1 MCERQKEFILSI
13 INTLALLF
21 MLGAN
26 SHRLEGLDGYTSVIL
41 NGTAFS
47 AANITSPLSRKLN
60 YRLGTMET

>member
-13 INTLALLF
+13 INALALLF

-47 AANITSPLSRKLN
+47 AANISPLSRKLN

>member
-1 MCERQKEFILSI
+1 MCERQEELILSI
-13 INTLALLF
+13 INALALLF

-26 SHRLEGLDGYTSVIL
+26 SHRLEGLDGYNSVIL
-41 NGTAFS
+41 NDTAFS